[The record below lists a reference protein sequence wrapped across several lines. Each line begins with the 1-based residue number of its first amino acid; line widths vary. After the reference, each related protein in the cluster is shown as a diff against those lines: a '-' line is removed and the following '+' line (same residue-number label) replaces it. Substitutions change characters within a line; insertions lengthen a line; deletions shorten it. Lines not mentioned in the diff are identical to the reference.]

1 MGSASWILFQVW
13 TLDGIWILGKRVPP
27 GVEYELDKIWF
38 ASSSFPSY
46 LDLQLARKSQHFQ
59 QDNKIGHVD
68 GKT

>member
-1 MGSASWILFQVW
+1 M
-13 TLDGIWILGKRVPP
+13 PP